1 MLGDGGA
8 SLLYIACQDGT
19 SVHNAERWFSI
30 PTVHSKSRRDS
41 VHNAERW
48 WGIPTVHSKSR
59 RDLSPQCLEMEERGD
74 GASPIFIASQMGHQS
89 DIYTMQRVI
98 MFITFYINTMY
109 SSMFTFA
116 FSTFFLL
123 QVNITEICL
132 IFYSCY
138 TLNM

>member
-1 MLGDGGA
+1 M
-8 SLLYIACQDGT
+8 
-19 SVHNAERWFSI
+19 VHTI
-30 PTVHSKSRRDS
+30 VHSMSGR
-41 VHNAERW
+41 E
-48 WGIPTVHSKSR
+48 
-59 RDLSPQCLEMEERGD
+59 LSPQCSEMEEQED
-74 GASPIFIASQMGHQS
+74 YGASPIFIASQMGPQS

-109 SSMFTFA
+109 SSLFTFA

-138 TLNM
+138 NLNM